1 MSTAQVSPHHLRLIR
16 KLETIATLG
25 EEERRAIDALPMIL
39 KDVAENADI
48 VSDGDTPQDCSLIL
62 DGFVARY
69 QLLESGGRQIF
80 SIHLPGDIPD
90 LQTLHLKVM
99 DHSVIALTPT
109 RIALVP
115 HTALLDLAQRYPVI
129 AHAFFRDILI
139 DAAVFR
145 TWLANVGRKP
155 ARQRIA
161 HLICEV
167 YVRART
173 LGLAGEGGLDLPIT
187 QAELGDCLGLT
198 SVHVN
203 RTLQELRRD
212 NLIASEGRRIRIRD
226 WQGLQLAG
234 EFDPTYLHLVR
245 PWPGI

>member
-1 MSTAQVSPHHLRLIR
+1 MPTVEASPHHLRLIR

-25 EEERRAIDALPMIL
+25 EEEQRAICALPLIL
-39 KDVAENADI
+39 KDVVENNDI
-48 VSDGDTPQDCSLIL
+48 VSHGDTPQDCSLVL
-62 DGFVARY
+62 EGFVARY
-69 QLLESGGRQIF
+69 QLLESGSRQFF

-90 LQTLHLKVM
+90 LQTLHLKIM
-99 DHSVIALTPT
+99 DHSVIALTAA
-109 RIALVP
+109 RIALISHV
-115 HTALLDLAQRYPVI
+115 ALLELGRQYPVI
-129 AHAFFRDILI
+129 AMAFSRDILI

-155 ARQRIA
+155 ARQRVA

-173 LGLAGEGGLDLPIT
+173 LGLAGDGGLDLPIT

-212 NLIASEGRRIRIRD
+212 GLIASEGRRIRIRD
-226 WQGLQLAG
+226 WQGLKLAG

-245 PWPGI
+245 PWPGV